1 MTSANI
7 FGSLLHNHCSHA
19 IFKQVMAKQKDHPTL
34 KIIPHPFLTGA
45 PRIQKYSYLFR
56 NPRKGKKENMWTVK
70 SVGSLFKKKK
80 VYQFSHN
87 SSGNG
92 LKDNDSNNY
101 DYLYL
106 ILPHRGV
113 VKINELMLIM
123 CFWFLDESSYESQI
137 IIMIIIVYVRQF
149 LWWTLFTA
157 CPLHSHQ
164 KV

>member
-1 MTSANI
+1 M
-7 FGSLLHNHCSHA
+7 
-19 IFKQVMAKQKDHPTL
+19 
-34 KIIPHPFLTGA
+34 
-45 PRIQKYSYLFR
+45 
-56 NPRKGKKENMWTVK
+56 
-70 SVGSLFKKKK
+70 
-80 VYQFSHN
+80 
-87 SSGNG
+87 
-92 LKDNDSNNY
+92 KDNDSNNY

-157 CPLHSHQ
+157 
-164 KV
+164 

>member
-1 MTSANI
+1 MWTVNNV
-7 FGSLLHNHCSHA
+7 GSLL
-19 IFKQVMAKQKDHPTL
+19 K
-34 KIIPHPFLTGA
+34 
-45 PRIQKYSYLFR
+45 
-56 NPRKGKKENMWTVK
+56 
-70 SVGSLFKKKK
+70 KKKK
-80 VYQFSHN
+80 VCQFSHN

-123 CFWFLDESSYESQI
+123 CFWFLDESCYESQI
-137 IIMIIIVYVRQF
+137 IMMIIIVYVRQF
-149 LWWTLFTA
+149 LRWTLFTA

-164 KV
+164 EVEPPR